1 MVLITTLSDV
11 RASTIASYYVS
22 MGYHVEIVAE
32 DDKFQVQATLHTCY
46 LAA

>member
-11 RASTIASYYVS
+11 RASTIANYYTNL
-22 MGYHVEIVAE
+22 GYHVEIVGE
-32 DDKFQVQATLHTCY
+32 DDRFQVQATPHTYY